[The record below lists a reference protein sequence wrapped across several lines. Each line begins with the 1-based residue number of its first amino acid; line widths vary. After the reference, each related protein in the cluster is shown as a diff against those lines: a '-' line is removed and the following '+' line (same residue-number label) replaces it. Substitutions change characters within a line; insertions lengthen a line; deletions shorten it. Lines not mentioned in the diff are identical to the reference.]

1 MLSNKWLF
9 STNHKDIGTLYL
21 IFGAW
26 AGMIGTSLSLLIRAE
41 LGNPGSL
48 IGDDQI
54 YNVIV
59 TAHAFIMIFFMVMPI
74 MIGGFGNWLVPLM
87 LGAPDMAFPRMNNMS
102 FWLLPPSIILLLM
115 SSMVESGAGTGW
127 TVYPPLSSNI
137 AHSGSSV
144 DLAIFSLHLAGI
156 SSILG
161 AVNFITTVI
170 NMRISGM
177 NFDQLPLFVW
187 SVMITAI
194 LLLLSLPVL
203 AGAITMLLTDR
214 NLNTSF
220 FDPAGG
226 GDPVLYQHLF
236 WFFGHPE
243 VYILILPGFGLI
255 SHIIGQESGKKETF
269 GTLGMIYAMMAI
281 GILGFIVWAHHM
293 FTIGMDVDTRAY
305 FTSATMIIAIPTGIK
320 IFSWLS
326 TLHGTQM
333 NYSPPLLWT
342 LGFVF
347 LFTVGGLTGIILA
360 NSSIDIILHDTYYVV
375 AHFHYV
381 LSMGAV
387 FAIMAGL
394 VQWFPL
400 FTGISLNKN
409 FLKIQFMTM
418 FLGVNL
424 TFFPQHFLGLSGM
437 PRRYS
442 DYPDPFMPWNII
454 SSIGSMISLIAIII
468 LLFII
473 WDSFYSLRNIISPF
487 NLTSSI
493 EWLQNTPPS
502 EHSFSELPLLV
513 KF

>member
-1 MLSNKWLF
+1 MQPNKWLF
-9 STNHKDIGTLYL
+9 STNHKDIGTLYF

-26 AGMIGTSLSLLIRAE
+26 SGMVGTSLSLLIRAE
-41 LGNPGSL
+41 LGNPGTL

-102 FWLLPPSIILLLM
+102 FWLLPPALTLLLM
-115 SSMVESGAGTGW
+115 SSLVEKGAGTGW
-127 TVYPPLSSNI
+127 TVYPPLASNM
-137 AHSGSSV
+137 AHGGASV

-170 NMRISGM
+170 NMRSPGM
-177 NFDQLPLFVW
+177 TFDRMPLFVW
-187 SVMITAI
+187 AVAITAL

-226 GDPVLYQHLF
+226 GDPILYQHLF

-243 VYILILPGFGLI
+243 VYILILPGFGMI
-255 SHIIGQESGKKETF
+255 SHIISQESGKKETF
-269 GTLGMIYAMMAI
+269 GSLGMIYAMMAI
-281 GILGFIVWAHHM
+281 GLLGFIVWAHHM
-293 FTIGMDVDTRAY
+293 FTVGMDVDTRAY
-305 FTSATMIIAIPTGIK
+305 FTSATMIIAVPTGIK
-320 IFSWLS
+320 IFSWLA
-326 TLHGTQM
+326 TLHGAQI
-333 NYSPPLLWT
+333 NYSSSMMWA

-347 LFTVGGLTGIILA
+347 LFTVGGLTGVILA
-360 NSSIDIILHDTYYVV
+360 NSSIDIVLHDTYYVV

-394 VQWFPL
+394 VQWYSL
-400 FTGISLNKN
+400 FTGLTLNEKY
-409 FLKIQFMTM
+409 LKIQFLIM
-418 FLGVNL
+418 FIGVNL
-424 TFFPQHFLGLSGM
+424 TFFPQHFLGLAGM

-442 DYPDPFMPWNII
+442 DYPDSYTPWNIV
-454 SSIGSMISLIAIII
+454 SSVGSTISMIAIFI
-468 LLFII
+468 LMFII
-473 WDSFYSLRNIISPF
+473 WESMVSNRKNMEFIMMS
-487 NLTSSI
+487 TAI
-493 EWLQNTPPS
+493 EWLQMTPPA
-502 EHSFSELPLLV
+502 EHSYSELPMLSQ
-513 KF
+513 F